1 MPLDMSVEDIN
12 SRFHNSLIMYKN
24 KPAYVKRVGNNGDC
38 ILLDLL
44 TQKQDTVPFKLA
56 EFANPIRRIGMVNVE
71 GSVIYGERIPI
82 RRYKVGLTTEN
93 TRISQIDGVEYPARA
108 AQTRDK
114 VRTLQCVELGE
125 ALMDKYPS
133 LSACLKHLRQF
144 PGAMAFDKQF
154 AVADTGFIFYK
165 KTQVGAVDFRAKKVN
180 EIVWQKGYEHL
191 ILLLENNY
199 ATETLSTFGSC
210 RNQG

>member
-1 MPLDMSVEDIN
+1 MPLEMSIEDIN
-12 SRFHNSLIMYKN
+12 SRFKDSLIMYNN
-24 KPAYVKRVGNNGDC
+24 KPSYVKRVGNNGDC
-38 ILLDLL
+38 ILLDLI
-44 TQKQDTVPFKLA
+44 TQKQETVPFKLDK
-56 EFANPIRRIGMVNVE
+56 FNSPVRRVGMVNIE
-71 GSVIYGERIPI
+71 GSVVYAERIPI
-82 RRYKVGLTTEN
+82 RRFKVGLSYEN
-93 TRISQIDGVEYPARA
+93 FHVSTLDGVTYPARA

-133 LSACLKHLRQF
+133 LSACLKHLKQF

-154 AVADTGFIFYK
+154 AVSDAGLVFYK
-165 KTQVGAVDFRAKKVN
+165 KAHVGSIGFKAKSVN
-180 EIVWQKGYEHL
+180 DIEWRKGYEHL